1 MTAAGLAVGLGHPMM
16 QVVASAIFLMREF
29 LSTYGLWAV
38 FLVAL
43 VENDVAFIA
52 LGVALKLGD
61 ASGHPPALH
70 AWTALPAAIIGALF
84 HDTGWYALGYL
95 NSAAIKSSRVYRRV
109 GPTVERLAAR
119 FGAWEIV
126 IARFIYGT
134 RTPSAVFWGIQHLP
148 YARFAGVELLA
159 LTVWGGLLTAVG
171 YHSTAL
177 ALRIIGTVESHSHPH
192 LLIGAIVL
200 AFAAVALLRY
210 INRRGLV
217 RLQQRAAARAQAEA
231 DSEPG

>member
-1 MTAAGLAVGLGHPMM
+1 LPRDFAAPPCE
-16 QVVASAIFLMREF
+16 QSARDFSMREF

-38 FLVAL
+38 FLLAL

-70 AWTALPAAIIGALF
+70 VSTALPLAILGALC
-84 HDTGWYALGYL
+84 HDSAWYALGYL
-95 NSAAIKSSRVYRRV
+95 NSSAIKASRVYRRV

-119 FGAWEIV
+119 FGAWEIF

-134 RTPSAVFWGIQHLP
+134 RTPSAVFWGLQHLP
-148 YARFAGVELLA
+148 YARFAGVEIVA
-159 LTVWGGLLTAVG
+159 LTLWGSLLTVLG
-171 YHSTAL
+171 YHSTGL

-192 LLIGAIVL
+192 LLIGAVVF
-200 AFAAVALLRY
+200 AFVAVAALRFF
-210 INRRGLV
+210 NRRQLV
-217 RLQQRAAARAQAEA
+217 RLQQRAAARAQA
-231 DSEPG
+231 D